1 MTPAIIVTIIISTL
15 IFIGGI
21 AVTIMSYFL
30 RQTMDNLKNNII
42 DTTLIRKDLDV
53 LTKDHQNKH
62 ESITEKFDDLKDSII
77 VLTNEIKQ
85 LTAKIK

>member
-1 MTPAIIVTIIISTL
+1 MTTSLIITLIISIA

-21 AVTIMSYFL
+21 AVAIIGYFL
-30 RQTMDNLKNNII
+30 RQTMDDLKKNVV

-62 ESITEKFDDLKDSII
+62 ESLTEKFDDLKDSIVI
-77 VLTNEIKQ
+77 LTGEIKQ

>member
-1 MTPAIIVTIIISTL
+1 MNTSLIITIIISVIL
-15 IFIGGI
+15 FIGGV
-21 AVTIMSYFL
+21 AVSIIGYFL
-30 RQTMDNLKNNII
+30 RQTMDNLDKTKEATIS
-42 DTTLIRKDLDV
+42 IRKDLDV

-77 VLTNEIKQ
+77 ILTNEIKQ

>member
-1 MTPAIIVTIIISTL
+1 MTPTIIVTIIISTL

-30 RQTMDNLKNNII
+30 RQTMDDLKDNITN
-42 DTTLIRKDLDV
+42 TTILRKDLDV
-53 LTKDHQNKH
+53 LKKDHENKH

-77 VLTNEIKQ
+77 ILTNEIKQ